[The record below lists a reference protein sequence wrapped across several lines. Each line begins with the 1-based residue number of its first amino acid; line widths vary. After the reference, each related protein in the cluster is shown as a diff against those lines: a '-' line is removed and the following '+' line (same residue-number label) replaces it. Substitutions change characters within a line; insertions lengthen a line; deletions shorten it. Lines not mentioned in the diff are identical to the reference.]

1 MNTNPRPLAASAPPV
16 AHIAAV
22 AALSP
27 ADDAGFT
34 PGCVLTAVDGHPL
47 RDIIDWRWFSAE
59 DAISVSYQ
67 DEQGDAGVVCLERD
81 AGEDWGFSFTEALFD
96 KVKLCRNA
104 CTFCFMRQ
112 LPEEARD
119 SLVLRDDDFR
129 LSFLQGTFVTF
140 TNLSAEDEA
149 RIIEQHISPLRF
161 SLHATTPELRRSLIG
176 KHAAHGLAACERLL
190 AAGIEVHAQIVLVPG
205 VNDGAELDA
214 TLTWAYNH
222 PGILSIGIVPVGFTK
237 HQSTFTESF
246 NDSAAA
252 RAVIACIEPFQRRA
266 QGQRGCTWVYAADEF
281 YRNAYPDDLLEHLP
295 PTSHYGDFAMFE
307 DGIGIIRS
315 FVDDWEQ
322 SGDLIAQLARK
333 LAAADTR
340 IHFVIG
346 TAQREFFIPLV
357 AASPLAGRL
366 IPFPVKNDY
375 FGGNV
380 DVTGLL
386 CGCDIKAAIAAAAP
400 TLQRAVIP
408 EVVFN
413 DDGVT
418 LDDMTL
424 ADIMHGSSVG
434 ISVVSCNPS
443 EFLKDVNSLM
453 RE

>member
-1 MNTNPRPLAASAPPV
+1 MNTNPRHLAASAPPV

-22 AALSP
+22 APLSP

-59 DAISVSYQ
+59 DTINVSYQ
-67 DEQGDAGVVCLERD
+67 DEQGDAGVVCLERE
-81 AGEDWGFSFTEALFD
+81 AGEDWGFSFAEALFD

-149 RIIEQHISPLRF
+149 RISEQHISPLRF
-161 SLHATTPELRRSLIG
+161 SLHAATPEVRHSLIG

-246 NDSAAA
+246 NDIAAA

-266 QGQRGCTWVYAADEF
+266 QSQRGCTWVYAADEF
-281 YRNAYPDDLLEHLP
+281 YRNA
-295 PTSHYGDFAMFE
+295 
-307 DGIGIIRS
+307 
-315 FVDDWEQ
+315 
-322 SGDLIAQLARK
+322 
-333 LAAADTR
+333 
-340 IHFVIG
+340 
-346 TAQREFFIPLV
+346 
-357 AASPLAGRL
+357 
-366 IPFPVKNDY
+366 
-375 FGGNV
+375 
-380 DVTGLL
+380 
-386 CGCDIKAAIAAAAP
+386 
-400 TLQRAVIP
+400 
-408 EVVFN
+408 
-413 DDGVT
+413 
-418 LDDMTL
+418 
-424 ADIMHGSSVG
+424 
-434 ISVVSCNPS
+434 
-443 EFLKDVNSLM
+443 
-453 RE
+453 